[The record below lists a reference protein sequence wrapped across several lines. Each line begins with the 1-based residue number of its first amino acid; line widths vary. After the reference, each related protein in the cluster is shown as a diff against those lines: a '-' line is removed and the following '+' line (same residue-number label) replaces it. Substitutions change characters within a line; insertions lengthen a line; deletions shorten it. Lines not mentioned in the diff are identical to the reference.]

1 MNENHFY
8 NQSNSSPFGPGAKS
22 PGDHARHCMEYR
34 ASTRCAVPV
43 WLPRDIKWSNQDA
56 EIRSGVV
63 GTIPLLA
70 QRAASEGWGRSGQVP
85 SLLAER
91 AR

>member
-1 MNENHFY
+1 MSVEAIRKDSVNEMRN
-8 NQSNSSPFGPGAKS
+8 
-22 PGDHARHCMEYR
+22 
-34 ASTRCAVPV
+34 
-43 WLPRDIKWSNQDA
+43 
-56 EIRSGVV
+56 GVA